1 MIIDEK
7 ITLLKDY
14 FAKRQDVVMAFVFGS
29 TVKGTATTE
38 SDVDIAVYFT
48 PKGKELEWEEAQT
61 YYAGEDKIWGDVEKL
76 VGRRVDL
83 VVLNR
88 VPAVLAAT
96 VLQEGIALAVKDHS
110 LYLRFFLSVTS
121 AAEDFMRFT
130 NEYWD
135 IMQRSRSLS
144 DIDRQRLMRVAAF
157 LEKELSAAGKFTDID
172 QQTYETN
179 DDMRRN
185 VERWAENIVNSSID
199 AAKIL
204 LASEKKRI
212 PQTYREVLQELSLLD
227 GFSPETAE
235 KLSQF
240 SKLRN
245 ILAHEYLDVRF
256 NHITRFVRESEQLYC
271 ALVDFIKKQLGGD
284 ETRDF

>member
-1 MIIDEK
+1 MIDNRK
-7 ITLLKDY
+7 ISLLKKY
-14 FAKRQDVVMAFVFGS
+14 FAERNDVVMAFVFGS
-29 TVKGTATTE
+29 AVKGTATTE

-48 PKGKELEWEEAQT
+48 PKGKELEWEEVQT
-61 YYAGEDKIWGDVEKL
+61 HYTEEDKIWGDVERI

-83 VVLNR
+83 VALNR
-88 VPAVLAAT
+88 VSAVLAAT

-130 NEYWD
+130 KDYWD

-144 DIDRQRLMRVAAF
+144 DVDRQRLIRIAAF
-157 LEKELSAAGKFTDID
+157 LETELSAAGKFTNID

-179 DDMRRN
+179 DDTRRN

-240 SKLRN
+240 AKLRN
-245 ILAHEYLDVRF
+245 ILAHEYLDIRF
-256 NHITRFVRESEQLYC
+256 AHIARFARESEQPYR
-271 ALVDFIKKQLGGD
+271 ALIDFIKK
-284 ETRDF
+284 EIT